1 MRKILSLLLVIC
13 TLISV
18 VACNTN
24 PPATTGVTSTPTSTQ
39 VSPGT
44 TTPAGTTSS
53 ATTPVGTTPVGT
65 TPAGTTPVGTTPA
78 PVTEDPITPTPPL
91 AVNLTEDEL
100 YDKII
105 GGWIGQMVGVSWAA
119 STEFQFA
126 GKIMP
131 ASRMD
136 QWKPD
141 MINNAFN
148 QDDLYVEIPFIDAMK
163 ENGFNCDPKYMAEKF
178 RDSKFALWHANY
190 MGRENLLNGIEFP
203 ESGSYKHNYH
213 ADDID
218 WQIEADFLGMMYPG
232 MVNEAAKRAFE
243 IGHIMNYGDGVYG
256 GVFVTAM
263 HSAAYTADSIDEII
277 EAGIA
282 VIPKGTQFRML
293 LDDVME
299 SYKNG
304 DTWEENWKMLENKW
318 AKTDLCPE
326 LPGVS
331 NIDAKLNSG
340 YILIGLLYG
349 EGDFE
354 KTILI
359 STQCGQDSDCNPS
372 SAASIL
378 GNYYGASG
386 IKEIY
391 KSGLKNDSTKFS
403 YTNYTFDDVAE
414 LNLSLAKDVIK
425 ANGGKDNGDKTWT
438 IMKDT
443 YYAPVEFEQWPDGVY
458 AYFVVQ
464 SDMNSVKFVELTP
477 YSKNENIVKYVIDMG
492 DGQTFTDVTPVSYSY
507 AKAGKYTIKV
517 TVYGDKGSETTV
529 ERTVQTRTGSTAVM
543 LSKPTVI
550 CSVTTPVGGGSRDIG
565 VIYDGVIPNKT
576 TANDKMQYDTYTL
589 GDPHGDPETPVYIG
603 YVYRTEQT
611 FSKVVFTEGNHFGNG
626 GWFKNGEII
635 LEAFVDGKWVEL
647 EYTVSPK
654 YPKGN
659 SLGSFGTGYD
669 TYTFEFDS
677 TKCYG
682 VRLRGIAGG
691 SAGFISVSEL
701 SVG

>member
-1 MRKILSLLLVIC
+1 MRKILALLLVAC
-13 TLISV
+13 TLLSV
-18 VACNTN
+18 AACDTN
-24 PPATTGVTSTPTSTQ
+24 PPETTGSVGTPTTTTT
-39 VSPGT
+39 PGT
-44 TTPAGTTSS
+44 TPS
-53 ATTPVGTTPVGT
+53 AT
-65 TPAGTTPVGTTPA
+65 TPAGTTPAPTTTA
-78 PVTEDPITPTPPL
+78 PVTEDNVTPTPPK
-91 AVNLTEDEL
+91 AVTITEEDL

-105 GGWIGQMVGVSWAA
+105 GGWIGQMVGVAWAA
-119 STEFQFA
+119 STEFQYA

-141 MINNAFN
+141 MINNAFG

-163 ENGFNCDPKYMAEKF
+163 ENGFDCDPKYMAEKF

-203 ESGSYKHNYH
+203 ESGSYMNNYH

-232 MVNEAAKRAFE
+232 MPNEAAKRAFE

-263 HSAAYTADSIDEII
+263 HSAAYTAESIDEII
-277 EAGIA
+277 EAGIS

-293 LDDVME
+293 LEDVMA
-299 SYKNG
+299 SYEAG
-304 DTWEENWKMLENKW
+304 DTWQQNWQKLENKW

-340 YILIGLLYG
+340 YILIGMLYG

-372 SAASIL
+372 SAASVL
-378 GNYYGASG
+378 GNFYGAKG

-391 KSGLKNDSTKFS
+391 KSGLKADSTKFS
-403 YTNYTFDDVAE
+403 YTNYTFNDVAD
-414 LNLSLAKDVIK
+414 LNMSLAKDVIK
-425 ANGGKDNGDKTWT
+425 AYGGKDNGDGTWT
-438 IMKDT
+438 VMKDT
-443 YYAPVEFEQWPDGVY
+443 YYAPVKFEQWPDGVY
-458 AYFVVQ
+458 AYFDVE
-464 SDMNSVKFVELTP
+464 STMNTVKFVELTP
-477 YSKNENIVKYVIDMG
+477 YSKNEKVVKYVIDMG
-492 DGQTFTDVTPVSYSY
+492 DGQTFTDVMPTSYAY
-507 AKAGKYTIKV
+507 AKAGTYTIKV
-517 TVYGDKGSETTV
+517 TVYGDKGTQTTV
-529 ERTVQTRTGSTAVM
+529 ERTVKTRTASTAAM
-543 LSKPTVI
+543 LAKPTII
-550 CSVTTPVGGGSRDIG
+550 CSVTRPAGGGSRDIG
-565 VIYDGVIPNKT
+565 VICDGVIPNKA
-576 TANDKMQYDTYTL
+576 TANDKMQYDTYIL
-589 GDPHGDPETPVYIG
+589 GDPHGNPEREAYIG
-603 YVYRTEQT
+603 YIYREEKTLT
-611 FSKVVFTEGNHFGNG
+611 KVVFTEGNHFGNG
-626 GWFKNGEII
+626 GWFKNEII

-647 EYTVSPK
+647 DYTSSPA

-659 SLGSFGTGYD
+659 SASTFGSGYD
-669 TYTFEFDS
+669 TYTLEFDS
-677 TKCYG
+677 VKCTG
-682 VRLRGIAGG
+682 IRLRGIAGG

>member
-1 MRKILSLLLVIC
+1 MRTIRKIVSLLLVAG
-13 TLISV
+13 TLFSV
-18 VACNTN
+18 AACSHVPPELTNTVG
-24 PPATTGVTSTPTSTQ
+24 PATVTVNPSPSATPE
-39 VSPGT
+39 GT
-44 TTPAGTTSS
+44 TTAPSTTSS
-53 ATTPVGTTPVGT
+53 T
-65 TPAGTTPVGTTPA
+65 TPAI
-78 PVTEDPITPTPPL
+78 TEDNVTPTPPE
-91 AVNLTEDEL
+91 AVTMTEEEL

-105 GGWIGQMVGVSWAA
+105 GGWIGQMVGVAWAA
-119 STEFQFA
+119 STEFQYA

-131 ASRMD
+131 ATRMD
-136 QWKPD
+136 KWNAD

-190 MGRENLLNGIEFP
+190 MGRENLKNGIEYP
-203 ESGSYKHNYH
+203 ASGSYENNYH

-232 MVNEAAKRAFE
+232 MPNEAAKRAFE

-263 HSAAYTADSIDEII
+263 HSAAYTAKSIDEII
-277 EAGIA
+277 EAGIS

-293 LDDVME
+293 LDDVMA
-299 SYKNG
+299 SYEAG
-304 DTWEENWKMLENKW
+304 DTWQKNWQKLEEKW

-340 YILIGLLYG
+340 YILIGMLYG

-378 GNYYGASG
+378 GNYYGAKG
-386 IKEIY
+386 IDEIY
-391 KSGLKNDSTKFS
+391 KNGLKRNSTKFS
-403 YTNYTFDDVAE
+403 YTNYTFDNVAD

-425 ANGGKDNGDKTWT
+425 AFGGKDNGDGTWT
-438 IMKDT
+438 IQKDT

-458 AYFVVQ
+458 AYFVVE
-464 SDMNSVKFVELTP
+464 SKMNYVNFIELTP
-477 YSKNENIVKYVIDMG
+477 YSKNENIVKFVIDMG
-492 DGQTFTDVTPVSYSY
+492 DGQTFTDVVPVSYSY
-507 AKAGKYTIKV
+507 KKAGTYKIKV
-517 TVYGDKGSETTV
+517 TVYGDKGTETTV
-529 ERTVQTRTGSTAVM
+529 ERSVRMISGSSAVS
-543 LSKPTVI
+543 LAKPTII
-550 CSVTTPVGGGSRDIG
+550 CSVTTPAGGGSRDVG
-565 VIYDGVIPNKT
+565 VICDGVIPNKS

-589 GDPHGDPETPVYIG
+589 GDPHGDPDTEAYIG
-603 YVYRTEQT
+603 YVYREEQT

-626 GWFKNGEII
+626 GWFKDGEII
-635 LEAFVDGKWVEL
+635 LEAFVNGEWVKL
-647 EYTVSPK
+647 EYTSTPN

-659 SLGSFGTGYD
+659 SMSSFGSGYD
-669 TYTFEFDS
+669 TYTFTFDS
-677 TKCYG
+677 VKCYG
-682 VRLRGIAGG
+682 IRLRGIAGG

-701 SVG
+701 AVQ